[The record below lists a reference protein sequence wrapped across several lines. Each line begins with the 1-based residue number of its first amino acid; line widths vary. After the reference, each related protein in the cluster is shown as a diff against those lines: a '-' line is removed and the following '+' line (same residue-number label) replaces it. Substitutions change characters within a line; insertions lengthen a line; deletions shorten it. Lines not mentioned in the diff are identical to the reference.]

1 MQKQVYPNLDFE
13 KKLPFYIVGIGVD
26 CWQFPVERHNGYEY
40 PQLFVSRE
48 GEGEIFFE
56 GRQVK
61 ITPDS
66 IFYIPPNC
74 PHEYHALTRSWYVD
88 WICFDGTQALNILE
102 EWQLNRF
109 IYFLE
114 CGAEHMHELMDKAF
128 YTIKSDKK
136 YGNYYASAQLYE
148 MLLEYRKL
156 ADDKFPYINK
166 TGFDAVAKALRFM
179 EDNFRKPLK
188 LADIAQTAEMSEQHL
203 CRLFKKSMQTSPVDY
218 LNKLRISRAKEL
230 LSYSE
235 KNVAEIAAET
245 GFSDSSYFSVV
256 FKRYEGISPAEYR
269 KIKV

>member
-88 WICFDGTQALNILE
+88 WICFDGTQALNMLDK
-102 EWQLNRF
+102 LSNHK
-109 IYFLE
+109 E
-114 CGAEHMHELMDKAF
+114 CHIRSHH
-128 YTIKSDKK
+128 
-136 YGNYYASAQLYE
+136 N
-148 MLLEYRKL
+148 
-156 ADDKFPYINK
+156 
-166 TGFDAVAKALRFM
+166 
-179 EDNFRKPLK
+179 
-188 LADIAQTAEMSEQHL
+188 DIPMCKVKHL
-203 CRLFKKSMQTSPVDY
+203 CNTIY
-218 LNKLRISRAKEL
+218 HCIS
-230 LSYSE
+230 
-235 KNVAEIAAET
+235 
-245 GFSDSSYFSVV
+245 
-256 FKRYEGISPAEYR
+256 
-269 KIKV
+269 